1 MTSQTHFEWLCR
13 PQVMRARPVSH
24 GALKAAHT
32 GMQELMVNFLRIFAR
47 CLMSHQWLDMIHGRR
62 LYSMEVS
69 GLTNQ
74 VLFQRPVCPPST
86 NIPLSLTLFPCE
98 SKWWMILSQTPSH
111 CSPAV
116 SQALPPGG
124 KEKSPYQRP
133 LSCRCVCLY
142 TQWPDLLTS
151 YL

>member
-1 MTSQTHFEWLCR
+1 M
-13 PQVMRARPVSH
+13 SH

-98 SKWWMILSQTPSH
+98 SKW
-111 CSPAV
+111 
-116 SQALPPGG
+116 
-124 KEKSPYQRP
+124 
-133 LSCRCVCLY
+133 
-142 TQWPDLLTS
+142 
-151 YL
+151 